1 MKRREA
7 LGLDLTPLIDV
18 VFILIIFFIVSST
31 FKDEKAILN
40 LTLPS
45 SQGENLKIE
54 KKQISLE
61 LSKDALAYDGEKID
75 FITLQNKLENIKDKQ
90 KPIIVNIDSSVPY
103 NRVVE
108 LLNILQLNEL
118 NNLALVTNP
127 KK

>member
-75 FITLQNKLENIKDKQ
+75 FTTLQSKLKNIKDKQ

>member
-61 LSKDALAYDGEKID
+61 LSKDALAYDGKKID
-75 FITLQNKLENIKDKQ
+75 FIILQNKLENIKDKQ

>member
-61 LSKDALAYDGEKID
+61 LSKDALAYDGKKID

>member
-54 KKQISLE
+54 KQQISLE
-61 LSKDALAYDGEKID
+61 LSKDALAYDGKKID

-90 KPIIVNIDSSVPY
+90 KPIIVNIDSSVAY
-103 NRVVE
+103 NRVVK